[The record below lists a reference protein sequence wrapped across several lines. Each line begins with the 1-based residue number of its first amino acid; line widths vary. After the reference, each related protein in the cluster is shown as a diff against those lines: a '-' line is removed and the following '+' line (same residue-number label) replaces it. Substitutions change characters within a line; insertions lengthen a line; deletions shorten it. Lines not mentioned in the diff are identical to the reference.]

1 MLPSITPTR
10 PHPSHPARD
19 ASPLASPSLASSAAL
34 PPEAGARLASAVS
47 VSVGTGLAGKAGYM
61 ALARAMPHASHRPLS
76 LALVGAGAVPAW
88 AGAGV
93 VAEGVRQMVGG
104 PPLSTRSARVL
115 SALGTLAFI
124 TGMLGN
130 AWTSLGEP
138 ETARLGDHMLA
149 NAGGQV
155 LSMFLSEALASRLVP
170 ALVLPTRLLFDG
182 RPVEP
187 GSAQEAQVQG
197 AGVRGLLIGQ
207 VLAHAPL
214 IWQVMAQVPALQQ
227 AYGLER
233 PLEFRPGES
242 APLDYLQ
249 AGLAVATAVAAV
261 EFGRVTTGALGEAAG
276 QAWAG
281 ARLARVE
288 HEPEAVASE
297 ASAVVEARTLSC
309 LQRSQRQLD
318 RLARWLGL
326 DEAARGRAF
335 GYTPL
340 LNLTANALV
349 TVPDFGTA
357 LGVSGLAN
365 GALNLVD
372 LALRHLRPSL
382 GPQALPQAQ
391 RTQETSASI
400 ASLTLSP
407 GWRSAAS
414 PSGSHSSSSLTIEIS
429 ELRESDFEVRTPAGA
444 ESSEREGTWF

>member
-1 MLPSITPTR
+1 
-10 PHPSHPARD
+10 
-19 ASPLASPSLASSAAL
+19 
-34 PPEAGARLASAVS
+34 
-47 VSVGTGLAGKAGYM
+47 
-61 ALARAMPHASHRPLS
+61 
-76 LALVGAGAVPAW
+76 
-88 AGAGV
+88 
-93 VAEGVRQMVGG
+93 MVDG
-104 PPLSTRSARVL
+104 PPLSTRSARAL

-124 TGMLGN
+124 AGMLGN
-130 AWTSLGEP
+130 AWTSLGNP
-138 ETARLGDHMLA
+138 ETSRLGDHMLA

-170 ALVLPTRLLFDG
+170 ALALPTRLLVDG
-182 RPVEP
+182 QPLEP
-187 GSAQEAQVQG
+187 GSAQEAQVQS

-214 IWQVMAQVPALQQ
+214 IWQVMGQVPVLQQ

-233 PLEFRPGES
+233 PLEFRPWES

-281 ARLARVE
+281 ARLARPVN
-288 HEPEAVASE
+288 EPGAAACEALAP
-297 ASAVVEARTLSC
+297 VVDARTLSC

-349 TVPDFGTA
+349 TVPDFGAA

-372 LALRHLRPSL
+372 LALRHWRPSP
-382 GPQALPQAQ
+382 GPAPRPA
-391 RTQETSASI
+391 RHPCWSGRSPGSGSSRAAAAAAPWSAVLIPPAHSSAPVECYRLFLLFILYFLVIQFTKVVISEKSI
-400 ASLTLSP
+400 ALVTNS
-407 GWRSAAS
+407 
-414 PSGSHSSSSLTIEIS
+414 
-429 ELRESDFEVRTPAGA
+429 
-444 ESSEREGTWF
+444 

>member
-1 MLPSITPTR
+1 MLSSITPTR
-10 PHPSHPARD
+10 PHAPHPARD
-19 ASPLASPSLASSAAL
+19 ASPEAGPSHASSAAL
-34 PPEAGARLASAVS
+34 ALQAGARLASAVS

-76 LALVGAGAVPAW
+76 LALVGVGAVPAW
-88 AGAGV
+88 AGAAV
-93 VAEGVRQMVGG
+93 VVEGVRQMVGG
-104 PPLSTRSARVL
+104 PPLSARCARAL

-124 TGMLGN
+124 AGMLGN
-130 AWTSLGEP
+130 AWTSLGDP
-138 ETARLGDHMLA
+138 ETSRLGDHMLA

-155 LSMFLSEALASRLVP
+155 LSMFIAEALASRLVP
-170 ALVLPTRLLFDG
+170 ALALPTRLLVDG
-182 RPVEP
+182 RPLEP
-187 GSAQEAQVQG
+187 GSAQEAQVQS

-207 VLAHAPL
+207 VLVHAPL
-214 IWQVMAQVPALQQ
+214 IWQVMGQVPALQQ

-233 PLEFRPGES
+233 PLEFRPWES

-281 ARLARVE
+281 ARLARPSN
-288 HEPEAVASE
+288 EPGAVASE
-297 ASAVVEARTLSC
+297 APAPVDARTLSC

-349 TVPDFGTA
+349 TVPDFATA
-357 LGVSGLAN
+357 LCVSGLAN
-365 GALNLVD
+365 GTLNLVD
-372 LALRHLRPSL
+372 LALRHWRPSPD
-382 GPQALPQAQ
+382 PQTVPQERRGQEPSAPVTSP
-391 RTQETSASI
+391 TQSSVRRSSAS
-400 ASLTLSP
+400 
-407 GWRSAAS
+407 
-414 PSGSHSSSSLTIEIS
+414 SSTIEIS
-429 ELRESDFEVRTPAGA
+429 ELRESDFEVRITQG
-444 ESSEREGTWF
+444 S

>member
-1 MLPSITPTR
+1 MLSSITPTR
-10 PHPSHPARD
+10 PYAPHPARD

-34 PPEAGARLASAVS
+34 ALQAGARLASAVS
-47 VSVGTGLAGKAGYM
+47 VSVGAGLAGKAGYM

-88 AGAGV
+88 AGAEV
-93 VAEGVRQMVGG
+93 VAQGVRQMVGG
-104 PPLSTRSARVL
+104 PPLSTRSARAL

-124 TGMLGN
+124 AGMLGN
-130 AWTSLGEP
+130 AWTSLGNP
-138 ETARLGDHMLA
+138 ETSRLGDHMLA

-170 ALVLPTRLLFDG
+170 ALVLPTRLLVDG
-182 RPVEP
+182 RPIEP
-187 GSAQEAQVQG
+187 GSAQDAQVQS

-297 ASAVVEARTLSC
+297 ASAVVDARTLSC

-326 DEAARGRAF
+326 DEGGRARAF

-349 TVPDFGTA
+349 TVPDFATA

-372 LALRHLRPSL
+372 LALRHWRPSP
-382 GPQALPQAQ
+382 GPQAVPQAQ
-391 RTQETSASI
+391 RVQETSASI
-400 ASLTLSP
+400 ASPTLSP
-407 GWRSAAS
+407 GRRSSAS
-414 PSGSHSSSSLTIEIS
+414 PSSSSLAIEIS
-429 ELRESDFEVRTPAGA
+429 ELRESDFEVRSTAGA